1 MSANETAKDIDKT
14 AADWVARL
22 DRGDLSPQEDHA
34 LEAWLADDPRR
45 AGAFARAQAISL
57 SSERAQALGT
67 DYDAAKFA
75 PPPAISRRQMMWG
88 GGVTTGLAAAG
99 IGISALNTSQSFET
113 RRGELKVIP
122 LSDGSVISLNT
133 ASRVKV
139 SFSAAQRLVHLIDG
153 EALFDVAK
161 DAARPFVVK
170 AADATVRAI
179 GTSFTVQK
187 LAATP
192 LVVMVREGVVDIS
205 DRKSGTLRLTANT
218 LARAEAKTLTTAPL
232 PADKVERALAWR
244 EGRIAFEGQALSEAI
259 STFARYSD
267 TRIVIEDPA
276 IAREEITGLFQ
287 SNDPVGF
294 AQAVALSFDLTAEVG
309 ENQVRLRRKS

>member
-1 MSANETAKDIDKT
+1 MSANETAKDIDKA

-22 DRGDLSPQEDHA
+22 DRGDLSQQEDQA
-34 LEAWLADDPRR
+34 LEVWLTGDLRR
-45 AGAFARAQAISL
+45 AGAFARAQAISM

-67 DYDAAKFA
+67 DYDAAQFA
-75 PPPAISRRQMMWG
+75 PPPVISRRQVMWG
-88 GGVTTGLAAAG
+88 GAIAAGLAAAG
-99 IGISALNTSQSFET
+99 IGVGTLNTGQSFET
-113 RRGELKVIP
+113 RRGEMKVIP

-133 ASRVKV
+133 ASRVKI
-139 SFSAAQRLVHLIDG
+139 SFSATQRLIHLIDG

-161 DAARPFVVK
+161 DAARPFIVK
-170 AADATVRAI
+170 AGDATVRAI
-179 GTSFTVQK
+179 GTSFTIQK

-218 LARAEAKTLTTAPL
+218 LARADAKTLTTTPL

-244 EGRIAFEGQALSEAI
+244 EGRIAFEGQSLSEAI

-267 TRIVIEDPA
+267 IRIVIDDPA
-276 IAREEITGLFQ
+276 IEREEITGLFQ
-287 SNDPVGF
+287 STDPVGF
-294 AQAVALSFDLTAEVG
+294 AQAVALSFDLTAEVS
-309 ENQVRLRRKS
+309 ENQVRLIRKS